1 MPFRSEKQRRYMFA
15 NEPEIAERWTKK
27 YGSKPVGVKKAVVM
41 RPSPGTSTFSSAV
54 LPALRERRKKPYQY
68 IMSPGRAGS
77 QKIQERIERRIRDPK
92 IISESME
99 DPYQGSLELAEFLAS
114 RGLFDDMSVDDRLY
128 LQSYLSR
135 PGETYAASRK
145 DLATAMP
152 EWKRNQLFMRPRD
165 LGVVYRV
172 MNNPRVES
180 GRGIMPITVTPANP
194 QKPLQ
199 PTYAYTGAPI
209 GSSTIP
215 SKVQAALI
223 ENYEDLIQ
231 PPSSIYDVR
240 TGEVMNDAWSTLL
253 KEEPTVH
260 PGINQYNQGYNM
272 PNRDNVHPEWYNWIQ
287 ELIDKPWKYE
297 GITDDYTQSDMDHL
311 AGATSREDFFKRL
324 YDLHDFA
331 VDDAKTPFDYVEG
344 KYRDFTDVPFNDKTS
359 FTMSEPMDIAF
370 QLLKERKSPEAMR
383 RKLEYDKQYEKTPE
397 RRKYQREL
405 HAERRKRGIYGSGDH
420 MDVSHTQGGRLTL
433 EPEHANRARHFK
445 GQGTLRV
452 V

>member
-1 MPFRSEKQRRYMFA
+1 MMGMPFRSEKQRRYMFA

-77 QKIQERIERRIRDPK
+77 QKIQERIERRIKDPK

-135 PGETYAASRK
+135 PGETYAASKK
-145 DLATAMP
+145 DVAAAMP
-152 EWKRNQLFMRPRD
+152 ERRRNQLFMRPRD
-165 LGVVYRV
+165 LGVVYQV

-180 GRGIMPITVTPANP
+180 GRGIMPITITPANP
-194 QKPLQ
+194 NKPIQ

-215 SKVQAALI
+215 SKVQAALM

-240 TGEVMNDAWSTLL
+240 TGEPMA
-253 KEEPTVH
+253 
-260 PGINQYNQGYNM
+260 
-272 PNRDNVHPEWYNWIQ
+272 
-287 ELIDKPWKYE
+287 
-297 GITDDYTQSDMDHL
+297 L
-311 AGATSREDFFKRL
+311 AFR
-324 YDLHDFA
+324 
-331 VDDAKTPFDYVEG
+331 
-344 KYRDFTDVPFNDKTS
+344 
-359 FTMSEPMDIAF
+359 
-370 QLLKERKSPEAMR
+370 LLKERKSPEAMR

-405 HAERRKRGIYGSGDH
+405 HAERRKRGIYGTGDH

-445 GQGTLRV
+445 DRGTLRV

>member
-1 MPFRSEKQRRYMFA
+1 MPVA
-15 NEPEIAERWTKK
+15 
-27 YGSKPVGVKKAVVM
+27 VKKAVVM
-41 RPSPGTSTFSSAV
+41 RPSPGSMFSSAV
-54 LPALRERRKKPYQY
+54 LPALRDRMRRRTPYKH

-77 QKIQERIERRIRDPK
+77 QKIQERIQRRVSDPK

-114 RGLFDDMSVDDRLY
+114 RGLFDDRGIDDRLY

-135 PGETYAASRK
+135 PGETYAASSK
-145 DLATAMP
+145 DLAGAMP
-152 EWKRNQLFMRPRD
+152 EWRRNQLFTRPRD
-165 LGVVYRV
+165 LGVVFRV
-172 MNNPRVES
+172 MGNPHVES
-180 GRGIMPITVTPANP
+180 GRGIMPITVTPVNP
-194 QKPLQ
+194 HKPVQ

-215 SKVQAALI
+215 SKVQTALM

-240 TGEVMNDAWSTLL
+240 TGEVMDDAWSTLL

-260 PGINQYNQGYNM
+260 PGEERYIRRQPINM
-272 PNRDNVHPEWYNWIQ
+272 PNRDDVHPEWYNWIQ
-287 ELIDKPWKYE
+287 ELIDEPWEYE
-297 GITDDYTQSDMDHL
+297 GLADDFMQPDMDHL

-324 YDLHDFA
+324 YDLHNFA
-331 VDDAKTPFDYVEG
+331 VGDPNPPFDYVEG
-344 KYRDFTDVPFNDKTS
+344 EYRDFTDVPFNDKTS

-383 RKLEYDKQYEKTPE
+383 HKLEYDKQYEKTPE

-405 HAERRKRGIYGSGDH
+405 HAERRKRGIYGTGDH

-445 GQGTLRV
+445 DRGTLRV